1 MGGKFERNTFRLIYT
16 SERKE
21 IFMFNFSFDKRAIY
35 IILAIM
41 VIAMIVQYLANP
53 GMLESLLISVPGVLV
68 AITFHEFAHAF
79 VADRL
84 GDDTARREGRLSLN
98 PFDHLDP
105 IGTVLLLFAGFG
117 WGKPVHV
124 NPSNYTRKI
133 SMEKGEAI
141 VSIAGPIMN
150 FLLAIVFSIIY
161 FGIFKFAGLSFMA
174 TTLGDIIMKMI
185 MSAISIN
192 VGLGLFNLI
201 PLPPLDG
208 SKVIMPFLPY
218 NAKNWFR
225 NNEGIFYIVFIAIW
239 LTGLA
244 SYIISPAIQT
254 VGGWI
259 LNLGIAIWGL

>member
-1 MGGKFERNTFRLIYT
+1 
-16 SERKE
+16 
-21 IFMFNFSFDKRAIY
+21 MFNFSFDRRIIY

-41 VIAMIVQYLANP
+41 VLSMVVQYLANP
-53 GMLESLLISVPGVLV
+53 GMLFSLLISVPGVLI

-79 VADRL
+79 VADKL

-124 NPSNYTRKI
+124 NPSNYTRKM
-133 SMEKGEAI
+133 SMEKGEAL

-150 FLLAIVFSIIY
+150 FLLAIIFSIVYYGIY
-161 FGIFKFAGLSFMA
+161 KFTGMAFITTTIGGL
-174 TTLGDIIMKMI
+174 I
-185 MSAISIN
+185 MSMIGSAITIN
-192 VGLGLFNLI
+192 IGLGLFNLI

-208 SKVIMPFLPY
+208 SKVIKPFLPY
-218 NAKNWFR
+218 NAKQWFI
-225 NNEGIFYIVFIAIW
+225 NNEYIFYIVFVVLW

-244 SYIISPAIQT
+244 SYIITPGIQL
-254 VGGWI
+254 VSGWI
-259 LNLGIAIWGL
+259 LNLGSAIWGL

>member
-1 MGGKFERNTFRLIYT
+1 
-16 SERKE
+16 
-21 IFMFNFSFDKRAIY
+21 MFNFSFDKRIIY
-35 IILAIM
+35 IILGIM
-41 VIAMIVQYLANP
+41 VLSMVVQYLANP
-53 GMLESLLISVPGVLV
+53 GMLFSLLISVPGVLI

-79 VADRL
+79 VADKL

-124 NPSNYTRKI
+124 NPKNYTRKM
-133 SMEKGEAI
+133 SMEKGEAL

-150 FLLAIVFSIIY
+150 FLLAIIFAIIY
-161 FGIFKFAGLSFMA
+161 YGIIKLAGVSFIYSTM
-174 TTLGDIIMKMI
+174 GEIIMSLI
-185 MSAISIN
+185 SATVSIN

-208 SKVIMPFLPY
+208 SKVIMPFLPF
-218 NAKNWFR
+218 NAKQWFI
-225 NNEGIFYIVFIAIW
+225 NNEQIFYIIFVVLWI
-239 LTGLA
+239 TGLT
-244 SYIISPAIQT
+244 SYIITPGIQA

-259 LNLGIAIWGL
+259 SNLAAAIWGL